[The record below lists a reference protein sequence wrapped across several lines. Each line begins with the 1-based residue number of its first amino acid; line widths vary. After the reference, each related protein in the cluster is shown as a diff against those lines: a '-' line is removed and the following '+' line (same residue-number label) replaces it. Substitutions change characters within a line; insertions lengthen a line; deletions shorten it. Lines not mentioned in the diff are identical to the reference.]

1 MREAK
6 PVERYRIGLELLGSA
21 KDKVILDAG
30 CGFGTLEQFIP
41 AFGVDL
47 NFANLKKTKRQQTN
61 LELINAAL
69 DQIPF
74 PDAVCDA
81 VLMLETLEHVS
92 DDEKVLLEIHRVLKN
107 QGRLILSVPKDHLI
121 YNWIDLEHWLVPLV
135 TKRAPHRRYKKEDL
149 CRRLAES
156 GFVID
161 RCFTRGMLVSA
172 CLRWIYAPFD
182 LIDYFF
188 LGGLNGPLGKT
199 VRKMGNCFIDWE
211 FRIPSPIGGSLFVV
225 GHKEI

>member
-1 MREAK
+1 MAMREAK

-41 AFGVDL
+41 AFGIDR
-47 NFANLKKTKRQQTN
+47 NFSNLQKTKQQQKF
-61 LELINAAL
+61 INATL
-69 DQIPF
+69 DQIPL

-92 DDEKVLLEIHRVLKN
+92 DDKKVLLEIHRVLKN
-107 QGRLILSVPKDHLI
+107 QGRLILSVPKHHFV

-135 TKRAPHRRYKKEDL
+135 TKRAPHRRYKKKDL
-149 CRRLAES
+149 HQKLDES

-161 RCFTRGMLVSA
+161 RCFTRGMLIAA
-172 CLRWIYAPFD
+172 CMRWIYAPFD
-182 LIDYFF
+182 LVDYFF
-188 LGGLNGPLGKT
+188 LGGLNGPFGKT
-199 VRKMGNCFIDWE
+199 VRKIGDSLVDWE
-211 FRIPSPIGGSLFVV
+211 FRIPSNVGGSLFIV